1 MLQHYF
7 YFTYYRLY
15 NGQRDSL
22 SILTWITNF
31 FPKKVH
37 DLNPS
42 NYQKAL
48 DSKHIW
54 IIDFYLPQCWHCQK
68 MEPEFA
74 IAAQVN
80 VILF

>member
-1 MLQHYF
+1 MLYF
-7 YFTYYRLY
+7 YFIYYSLY

-22 SILTWITNF
+22 SILTWITKF
-31 FPKKVH
+31 LPKKVH

-42 NYQKAL
+42 DFQRML
-48 DSKHIW
+48 EFSKYIW
-54 IIDFYLPQCWHCQK
+54 IVDFYLPQCWNCQK

-80 VILF
+80 NILL